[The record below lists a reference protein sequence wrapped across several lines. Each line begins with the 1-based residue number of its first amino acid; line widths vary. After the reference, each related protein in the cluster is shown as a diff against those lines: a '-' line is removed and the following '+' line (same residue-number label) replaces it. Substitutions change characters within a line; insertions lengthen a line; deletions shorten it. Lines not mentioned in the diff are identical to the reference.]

1 MNRIAVGLIVA
12 LALTAPVTAGAQDRA
27 SELEARQAAR
37 VAELLKRRGG
47 EEAMSWR
54 DPSAL
59 GCPTAP
65 FGTAGAAGA
74 LGSIN
79 CWNPFLPPLRP
90 GYRLPNPYSD
100 WAALWGRGW
109 LDNTAIPPY
118 HRFQYRFFP
127 ETLPDP
133 TRDGYIVPPPVAT
146 PGWQAAPVAPGYGRT
161 QACAQIELE
170 YVDGETETLLVT
182 LPALGAIT
190 TQALGAV
197 IRERLSMGGGVTLR
211 GIDGYVYP
219 LPAADGIRRLV
230 VTDC

>member
-1 MNRIAVGLIVA
+1 MNRIAVGLMVA
-12 LALTAPVTAGAQDRA
+12 LALATPVTAGAQDRA

-47 EEAMSWR
+47 EEATSWR
-54 DPSAL
+54 DPSMP
-59 GCPTAP
+59 GCPTPP
-65 FGTAGAAGA
+65 FGTAGAAAA
-74 LGSIN
+74 LGGFG
-79 CWNPFLPPLRP
+79 CWNPFLPIHQ

-133 TRDGYIVPPPVAT
+133 TRDGYIVPPAVAA
-146 PGWQAAPVAPGYGRT
+146 PGWQAATVAPGHGRAL
-161 QACAQIELE
+161 ACAQIELE
-170 YVDGETETLLVT
+170 YADGETETILVT

-197 IRERLSMGGGVTLR
+197 IRERLSLGGGVTLR

-219 LPAADGIRRLV
+219 LPAGDGIRRLA